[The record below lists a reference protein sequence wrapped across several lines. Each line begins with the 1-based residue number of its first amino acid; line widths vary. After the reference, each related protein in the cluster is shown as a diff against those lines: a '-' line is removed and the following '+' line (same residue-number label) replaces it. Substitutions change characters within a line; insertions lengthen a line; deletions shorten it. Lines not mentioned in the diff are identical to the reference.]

1 MAMAA
6 DRFRRKH
13 RAAGNVTLGCGAG
26 KDARTTATHVAS
38 RARDTAAQSTA
49 VTPEI
54 AAAAAARAVGEVED
68 AWTTDPRTL
77 RRARELRMSTW
88 DFAVVGRCGVLGD
101 DAHPE
106 TVAAAFGL
114 IPPDALRTAW
124 EAAGRVGR
132 VAVAAARLGACA
144 SWGANRLAGLAD
156 MRFVELLDRVV
167 ADADATAMPIFAAT
181 RRLVAATEA
190 RRDGARLAL
199 AVHALHEYR
208 TAAMLLASR
217 VAGLSPVEMH
227 LGGPEGEQEA
237 VTFGWSPPFPSR
249 LSVLRR
255 YALAGALADRIMSG
269 AYARLAA
276 PERVELIDRLNAA
289 AASVARRGTKP
300 VAPPTVGPEGS
311 AP

>member
-1 MAMAA
+1 
-6 DRFRRKH
+6 
-13 RAAGNVTLGCGAG
+13 
-26 KDARTTATHVAS
+26 
-38 RARDTAAQSTA
+38 

-54 AAAAAARAVGEVED
+54 AAAAAARPVGEVED

-77 RRARELRMSTW
+77 RRARDLRMSTW
-88 DFAVVGRCGVLGD
+88 DFAVVGRCGVLSED
-101 DAHPE
+101 TDPE

-132 VAVAAARLGACA
+132 AAVAAARLARCA
-144 SWGANRLAGLAD
+144 SWGTDHLATVADERL
-156 MRFVELLDRVV
+156 VELLDRVV

-181 RRLVAATEA
+181 RRLIATTDA
-190 RRDGARLAL
+190 RSEGARVAL

-208 TAAMLLASR
+208 TAAMLLAGRAS
-217 VAGLSPVEMH
+217 GLSPVELH

-237 VTFGWSPPFPSR
+237 VTFGWSPPFPTR

-255 YALAGALADRIMSG
+255 YVLAGALADRMTSG
-269 AYARLAA
+269 AYARLTAR
-276 PERVELIDRLNAA
+276 ERVELVDRLKAA
-289 AASVARRGTKP
+289 AVIVARPGTKP
-300 VAPPTVGPEGS
+300 VAPQSVRAQGS